1 MIGPDALSAEYT
13 NWLNILAENVG
24 ISEAKY
30 RQIVRTLV
38 LRDKL
43 RQALA
48 DEVPERAEQVHARHI
63 LVETEEEANE
73 VIERLKAGEDFADL
87 AAELSLDSGS
97 ANEGGDL
104 GFVPRGR
111 FVDAFDEVVFSLP
124 VDEISEPVQ
133 TQLGWHIIEVLERE
147 ERDLSAADYRQ
158 AQQMALSSWLE
169 DARTQATIEDYWTV
183 DKAPADPFLEQ

>member
-1 MIGPDALSAEYT
+1 LNAEYG

-24 ISEAKY
+24 ITEAEY

-43 RQALA
+43 RQVLA
-48 DEVPERAEQVHARHI
+48 EEVPERAEQVRARHI

-73 VIERLKAGEDFADL
+73 VTERLAAGEEFADL

-97 ANEGGDL
+97 AVDGGDL

-111 FVDAFDEVVFSLP
+111 FVDAFDEVVFTLS
-124 VDEISEPVQ
+124 VGEISEPVQ
-133 TQLGWHIIEVLERE
+133 TQFGWHIIEVLERE

-158 AQQMALSSWLE
+158 AQQLALSNWLE
-169 DARTQATIEDYWTV
+169 EARLEATIEDYWTV